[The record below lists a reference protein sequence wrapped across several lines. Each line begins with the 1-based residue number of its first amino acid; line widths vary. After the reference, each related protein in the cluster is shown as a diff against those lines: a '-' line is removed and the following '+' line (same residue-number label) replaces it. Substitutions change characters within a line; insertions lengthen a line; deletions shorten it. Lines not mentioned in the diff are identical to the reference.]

1 MDIDFAFICDYAE
14 LGAKINALGIGFDTI
29 YAREVPATHPHFY
42 LVAQI
47 RASVAEVG
55 DKAIE
60 IRLIDADGAD
70 VIPPISGTFNIPRP
84 PPATTESL
92 GRIVVAFNSV
102 PFPRYTQ
109 YSLHVV
115 IQGREMVR
123 IPLRVMQPP
132 ATA

>member
-14 LGAKINALGIGFDTI
+14 IGNKINALGIGFDTI
-29 YAREVPATHPHFY
+29 HVQQIPHFY

-55 DKAIE
+55 DKQIE
-60 IRLIDADGAD
+60 IRLIDADGVD
-70 VIPPISGTFNIPRP
+70 VIPPVSGSFNIPRSP
-84 PPATTESL
+84 PGATESL
-92 GRIVVAFNSV
+92 ARIVIGFNNV
-102 PFPRYTQ
+102 QFPRFTQ